1 MNIKYKLKDLL
12 DNQMTVDNNVS
23 EKLLCIFFGLTTPPP
38 NSVWDNTHVD

>member
-23 EKLLCIFFGLTTPPP
+23 EKLLCKFFGLTSPCPPK
-38 NSVWDNTHVD
+38 